1 MNEFPSHAPYVLVGG
16 LVIHHA
22 PYIRGTSLRTGGDT
36 AARHLQPANQTGP
49 SKGTLAQTRSWG
61 QASQVRVLSVQF
73 PRVPDGGKA
82 SSARISSFKVGVWMA
97 ANEVSQGPVLA
108 NQHSTPTGQT
118 RKEESTECRPAAHKK
133 AKENGGGAKRGKSSP
148 CRDCVR
154 ITEVGSGVPLL
165 FPLFHSNKRNRIRV
179 YRKAVKER
187 RRTP

>member
-1 MNEFPSHAPYVLVGG
+1 MLLTFEEPLFAPEETLPPVTCSQQ
-16 LVIHHA
+16 IKQARPRA
-22 PYIRGTSLRTGGDT
+22 PWHKRGPGARRARSVCFLCNSPESLT
-36 AARHLQPANQTGP
+36 AR
-49 SKGTLAQTRSWG
+49 
-61 QASQVRVLSVQF
+61 
-73 PRVPDGGKA
+73 
-82 SSARISSFKVGVWMA
+82 SARISSFKVGVWMA